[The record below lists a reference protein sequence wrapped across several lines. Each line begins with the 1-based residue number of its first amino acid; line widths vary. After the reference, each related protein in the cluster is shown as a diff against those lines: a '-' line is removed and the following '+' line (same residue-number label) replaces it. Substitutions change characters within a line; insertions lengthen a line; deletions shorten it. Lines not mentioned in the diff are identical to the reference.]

1 MFYFSDKPP
10 RVRQRVRAPRAGAH
24 AGVGR
29 PLLHHEYAA
38 VAGECIKFEK
48 ENGLLLWVN
57 AVLFLRDCMQ
67 VISVLNSK
75 GVPVEEG
82 PVQRTG
88 ATGKI
93 VSVYVRDPDQNLVE
107 VSNYLEKENEEERK

>member
-1 MFYFSDKPP
+1 MW
-10 RVRQRVRAPRAGAH
+10 A
-24 AGVGR
+24 
-29 PLLHHEYAA
+29 
-38 VAGECIKFEK
+38 
-48 ENGLLLWVN
+48 N
-57 AVLFLRDCMQ
+57 AVLFIRDCMQ